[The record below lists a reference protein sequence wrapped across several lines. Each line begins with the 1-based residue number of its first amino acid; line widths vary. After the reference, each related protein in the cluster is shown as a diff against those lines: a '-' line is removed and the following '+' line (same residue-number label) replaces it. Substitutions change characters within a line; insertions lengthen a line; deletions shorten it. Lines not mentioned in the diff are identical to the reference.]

1 LQTADVGRIQKIINT
16 GDFSSAM
23 SVFGGKNTIN
33 ISEIAKLLI
42 GGITTALDTI
52 CDVEDALPQLLSD
65 VSDLTKEE
73 VLDLPLDDFM
83 NMAEELFRQPTF
95 LSFFKRIQQSFSKIN
110 VKTVPM
116 QELSALPLQK

>member
-1 LQTADVGRIQKIINT
+1 
-16 GDFSSAM
+16 
-23 SVFGGKNTIN
+23 
-33 ISEIAKLLI
+33 
-42 GGITTALDTI
+42 
-52 CDVEDALPQLLSD
+52 VEDALPQLLSD